1 MQKTTVKIIKLI
13 NGDDI
18 VTVLPTGDKQLPDN
32 GPLIRLDKPL
42 QIKYVPQMTPMGFRD
57 YIAMIRWTNYTSD
70 KIVTIPKDKIMTIT
84 NASLEMSNSYGEIV
98 KNYDNLDKPKR
109 DENYQRKKLTPEE
122 NDKIKLQVIE
132 NRNKID
138 TILYQSQK
146 MVDENNDKLSEETK
160 SELLEKV
167 SQAREALDS
176 DDVDSQEMALKDLE
190 SILHKAGSEL
200 YADTEADTEAD
211 TNVDKST
218 NDSDEDI
225 VDADFEEV
233 L

>member
-1 MQKTTVKIIKLI
+1 MNQPTVKIIKLI

-109 DENYQRKKLTPEE
+109 DENYHRKEFTA
-122 NDKIKLQVIE
+122 
-132 NRNKID
+132 
-138 TILYQSQK
+138 
-146 MVDENNDKLSEETK
+146 DENKKINEIFRELDDDEEEPT
-160 SELLEKV
+160 
-167 SQAREALDS
+167 
-176 DDVDSQEMALKDLE
+176 
-190 SILHKAGSEL
+190 IH
-200 YADTEADTEAD
+200 
-211 TNVDKST
+211 
-218 NDSDEDI
+218 
-225 VDADFEEV
+225 
-233 L
+233 

>member
-84 NASLEMSNSYGEIV
+84 NASLEMSTSYGEIV

-109 DENYQRKKLTPEE
+109 DENYHRKEFTA
-122 NDKIKLQVIE
+122 
-132 NRNKID
+132 
-138 TILYQSQK
+138 
-146 MVDENNDKLSEETK
+146 DENKKINEIFK
-160 SELLEKV
+160 EL
-167 SQAREALDS
+167 D
-176 DDVDSQEMALKDLE
+176 
-190 SILHKAGSEL
+190 
-200 YADTEADTEAD
+200 
-211 TNVDKST
+211 
-218 NDSDEDI
+218 DED
-225 VDADFEEV
+225 EEPT
-233 L
+233 LH